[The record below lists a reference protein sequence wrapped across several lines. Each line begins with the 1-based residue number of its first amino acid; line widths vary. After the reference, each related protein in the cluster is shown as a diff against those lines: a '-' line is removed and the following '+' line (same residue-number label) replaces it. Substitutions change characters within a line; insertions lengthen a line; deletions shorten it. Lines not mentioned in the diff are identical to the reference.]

1 MNRKELEKYL
11 QNDRRYLNINK
22 SFYLVKENKNIE
34 LVCTLTENK
43 KRKRLDILALKDKLD
58 LVESLNPH
66 PEKKRIKFRSVYRHS
81 WN

>member
-43 KRKRLDILALKDKLD
+43 KRKIKSRSLD
-58 LVESLNPH
+58 LAILEIKLEMESIFQEISNDYIKYFILNL
-66 PEKKRIKFRSVYRHS
+66 
-81 WN
+81 

>member
-22 SFYLVKENKNIE
+22 NFYLVKENKNIQ

-43 KRKRLDILALKDKLD
+43 KRKIKSKTLD
-58 LVESLNPH
+58 LAILEIKLEMESIFQEISNDYIKYFILNL
-66 PEKKRIKFRSVYRHS
+66 
-81 WN
+81 

>member
-43 KRKRLDILALKDKLD
+43 KRKIKSKSLD
-58 LVESLNPH
+58 LVILEIKLEMESIFQEISNEYIKYFILNL
-66 PEKKRIKFRSVYRHS
+66 
-81 WN
+81 

>member
-22 SFYLVKENKNIE
+22 NFYLVKENKNIE

-43 KRKRLDILALKDKLD
+43 KRKIKSKTLD
-58 LVESLNPH
+58 LAILEIKLEMESIFQEISNDYIKYFILNL
-66 PEKKRIKFRSVYRHS
+66 
-81 WN
+81 